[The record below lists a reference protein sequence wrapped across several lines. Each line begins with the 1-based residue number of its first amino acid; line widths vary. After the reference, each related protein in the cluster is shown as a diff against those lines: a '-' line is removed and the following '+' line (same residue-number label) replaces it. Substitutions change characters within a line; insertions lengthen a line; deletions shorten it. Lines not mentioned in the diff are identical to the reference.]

1 MLESGYLHKFALDSR
16 VVCIELFCQRVECLI
31 YTFHGLVVGKKHTW
45 RFELVPLWCNCTLH
59 LLMRA
64 PQCCH
69 GWRCAFCLGGRSI
82 GIISSL
88 ENINFT
94 MPCSY
99 TNFQI
104 GSINLL
110 VSHTSHNYIGG
121 HFVFFFCRTMMLK
134 LRFKWVVRMDNR
146 QNWQHVWSVMAS
158 SLCRMLL
165 ELTTTADLCH
175 KQAIYIGI
183 LLAIWD
189 YFWKL
194 VACCPT

>member
-1 MLESGYLHKFALDSR
+1 VFDIYFSWTCSGEEAYLKIRAGATLVQLYTTFAYEGPSMLVK
-16 VVCIELFCQRVECLI
+16 VCFL
-31 YTFHGLVVGKKHTW
+31 
-45 RFELVPLWCNCTLH
+45 
-59 LLMRA
+59 
-64 PQCCH
+64 
-69 GWRCAFCLGGRSI
+69 LGGRSV

-110 VSHTSHNYIGG
+110 VSHTSHNYVGG
-121 HFVFFFCRTMMLK
+121 HFVFFYCRTMMLI

-165 ELTTTADLCH
+165 ELTTTADLCQ
-175 KQAIYIGI
+175 KQAIYMGI
-183 LLAIWD
+183 LLVI
-189 YFWKL
+189 
-194 VACCPT
+194 

>member
-1 MLESGYLHKFALDSR
+1 
-16 VVCIELFCQRVECLI
+16 
-31 YTFHGLVVGKKHTW
+31 
-45 RFELVPLWCNCTLH
+45 
-59 LLMRA
+59 
-64 PQCCH
+64 
-69 GWRCAFCLGGRSI
+69 
-82 GIISSL
+82 
-88 ENINFT
+88 

-110 VSHTSHNYIGG
+110 VSHTSHNYVGG
-121 HFVFFFCRTMMLK
+121 HFIFFNCRTMMLI

-146 QNWQHVWSVMAS
+146 KNWQHVWSVMAS

-165 ELTTTADLCH
+165 E
-175 KQAIYIGI
+175 KQAIYIAI
-183 LLAIWD
+183 LLVIWD